1 MNIRNVSGGGC
12 APAFRFLGF
21 LLGWK
26 DRSVNASDVKREPE
40 DGVNHLQ
47 KVVSMRHWTVS
58 KDSLNYACLLEVDI
72 DYT

>member
-1 MNIRNVSGGGC
+1 MT
-12 APAFRFLGF
+12 PPPFMLLGF

-26 DRSVNASDVKREPE
+26 DRSVNASDVTREPE
-40 DGVNHLQ
+40 DGVNHLR

-58 KDSLNYACLLEVDI
+58 KDSLNYACLLEAGI